1 MRTVAIVIPTY
12 NEANN
17 ISKLIQDILTLQENL
32 TRWQLKILVVDSNS
46 PDGTAK
52 IVKDLQKTSKNIY
65 IIQTEKE
72 GLGKAYV
79 AGFKYSLAYLNPYV
93 IFEMDAD
100 LSHNPNNIP
109 DFLNAIENGADFV
122 IGTRYSKGGSIPKD
136 WAFHRKL
143 FSVLGNLVIR
153 FGFAKLTISDWTSGY
168 RAMKSWVVKQ
178 SVNKVEKY
186 SGYVFQVASLD
197 EALKNNADIVEIPIN
212 FTDRLEGVSKINS
225 FQFIVQTLLYVIMNS
240 SFIKYVIVG
249 GTSAIIDFGL
259 SFIFIELWKMTI
271 WLSTLISV
279 ETSIIYNFLL
289 NNFWSFSH
297 KKLDSKVKYS
307 NIKGFFKFNFLQ
319 SFLLLIQVFGM
330 YILVSFFGEK
340 WWFVYKFLILVFVIV
355 PLSYFLYNKFI
366 WKNKKSLR
374 KN

>member
-1 MRTVAIVIPTY
+1 MRTAVIVIPTY

-17 ISKLIQDILTLQENL
+17 ISKLIQKILKIQENL
-32 TRWQLKILVVDSNS
+32 TRWQLKILVIDSNS
-46 PDGTAK
+46 PDNTAK

-65 IIQTEKE
+65 LVQTEKE
-72 GLGKAYV
+72 GIGMAYV
-79 AGFKYSLAYLNPYV
+79 AGFKYSLAHFYPYV

-197 EALKNNADIVEIPIN
+197 EALKNNAVIVEIPIN
-212 FTDRLEGVSKINS
+212 FTDRIEGVSKINS

-259 SFIFIELWKMTI
+259 SFVFIELWQMTI

-279 ETSIIYNFLL
+279 EASIIYNFLL

-307 NIKGFFKFNFLQ
+307 NLKGFFKFNFLQ
-319 SFLLLIQVFGM
+319 SFLLLIQVVGM
-330 YILVSFFGEK
+330 FVLVNFFGRK
-340 WWFVYKFLILVFVIV
+340 WWFIYKFLMLAFVIV

-366 WKNKKSLR
+366 WKNKKSSI

>member
-1 MRTVAIVIPTY
+1 MRTAVIVIPTY
-12 NEANN
+12 NEAGS
-17 ISKLIQDILTLQENL
+17 ISKLIQEILKIQENL
-32 TRWQLKILVVDSNS
+32 TRWQLKILVIDSNS
-46 PDGTAK
+46 PDNTAK
-52 IVKDLQKTSKNIY
+52 IVKELQKTSKNIY
-65 IIQTEKE
+65 LVQTEKE

-79 AGFKYSLAYLNPYV
+79 TGFKYSLDHFYPYV

-153 FGFAKLTISDWTSGY
+153 FGFAKLSISDWTSGY

-186 SGYVFQVASLD
+186 SGYVFQVATLD
-197 EALKNNADIVEIPIN
+197 EALKNNAEIVEIPIN
-212 FTDRLEGVSKINS
+212 FTDRIEGVSKINS

-259 SFIFIELWKMTI
+259 SFIFIELWNITI
-271 WLSTLISV
+271 WVSTLISV

-319 SFLLLIQVFGM
+319 SFLLLIQVLGM
-330 YILVSFFGEK
+330 FVLVNFFGEK
-340 WWFVYKFLILVFVIV
+340 WWFVYKFLILIFVIV

-366 WKNKKSLR
+366 WKSKKSLR

>member
-1 MRTVAIVIPTY
+1 MRTVVIVIPTY
-12 NEANN
+12 NEADN
-17 ISKLIQDILTLQENL
+17 ISKLIQEILTIQKDL

-52 IVKDLQKTSKNIY
+52 IVKGLQKTSKNIY

-79 AGFKYSLAYLNPYV
+79 AGFKYSLAHFYPYV

-136 WAFHRKL
+136 WAFYRKL

-197 EALKNNADIVEIPIN
+197 EALKNNAEIVEVPIN
-212 FTDRLEGVSKINS
+212 FTDRIEGVSKINS

-249 GTSAIIDFGL
+249 GTSALIDFGL
-259 SFIFIELWKMTI
+259 SFVFIELWKMTI
-271 WLSTLISV
+271 WVSTLISV

-297 KKLDSKVKYS
+297 KKLDSKTKYS

-319 SFLLLIQVFGM
+319 SFLLLIQVLGM
-330 YILVSFFGEK
+330 YVLVSFFGEK
-340 WWFVYKFLILVFVIV
+340 WWFVYKFLILAFVIV
-355 PLSYFLYNKFI
+355 PLSYFLYNKLI